1 MNPKIERIKL
11 QRMVSR
17 SAEATIKGYYYQF
30 DTTILKLVQLSSNTD
45 AVTIEGI
52 EDIDINT
59 INESETIQCKYLSK
73 PNFTNSTVREP
84 ITLMLAHFIS
94 VTTVN
99 NLKYTL
105 YAHFENEI
113 PGNEPAIDL
122 PKLKE
127 ILTHKEGKALKC
139 YHRDNGIS
147 DAQLTRFI
155 AQFKLKFGIE
165 FDQQQKQTLAEL
177 KKHFKCT
184 DFEADSF
191 FYNNALR
198 VVIDRA
204 KMKEER
210 KRTITKAE
218 FIAAIDSSGKLFNE
232 WYIRL
237 RTKKEYLRQV
247 KDFLTRTK
255 ALAPSRSKCIIV
267 GNELLQAN
275 NDGLPPIAFIE
286 SLLDKYYKPG
296 HALRNAVPLTL
307 VLDLDN
313 HSLLEMKKELL
324 ARGIDFNDGQ
334 EHIRFTPSYFN
345 KEPVVNLNRNATKIL
360 HASSVIRI
368 VSLHSFISN
377 LSSINKP
384 KVVLH
389 FSKAECPYA
398 RTDQFQWFDIKY
410 CGDLSDI
417 SHLIL

>member
-1 MNPKIERIKL
+1 MA
-11 QRMVSR
+11 SR

-30 DTTILKLVQLSSNTD
+30 DTTILKLIQLSSNAD
-45 AVTIEGI
+45 AVTVEGI

-59 INESETIQCKYLSK
+59 LNEAETIQCKYLSK
-73 PNFTNSTVREP
+73 SHFTNSAVREP
-84 ITLMLAHFIS
+84 ITLMLAHFIAI
-94 VTTVN
+94 TTAN

-105 YAHFENEI
+105 YAHFENET
-113 PGNEPAIDL
+113 PGNEPLIDL

-127 ILTHKEGKALKC
+127 ILTHKEGKTAKC
-139 YHRDNGIS
+139 YYLDNGIS

-155 AQFKLKFGIE
+155 SQFKLMFGIE

-204 KMKEER
+204 KLKEER
-210 KRTITKAE
+210 KRRITKAE
-218 FIAAIDSSGKLFNE
+218 FITAIDSSGKLFNE

-237 RTKKEYLRQV
+237 RTKKEYLRQI
-247 KDFLTRTK
+247 KDVFAHTR
-255 ALAPSRSKCIIV
+255 ALDPSRAKCIIV

-275 NDGLPPIAFIE
+275 NDGLPPVAFVE
-286 SLLDKYYKPG
+286 SLLDKYYKIG

-307 VLDLDN
+307 VLDQDN
-313 HSLLEMKKELL
+313 NSLVEMKKELL
-324 ARGIDFNDGQ
+324 ARSIDFNDGQ
-334 EHIRFTPSYFN
+334 EHIRFTSSYFN
-345 KEPVVNLNRNATKIL
+345 KEPIVNLNKNATKIL
-360 HASSVIRI
+360 HASYVIRI

-377 LSSINKP
+377 LSNINKP
-384 KVVLH
+384 KVVMH

-398 RTDQFQWFDIKY
+398 RSAQFQWFDIKY
-410 CGDLSDI
+410 CVDLSDI

>member
-1 MNPKIERIKL
+1 MT
-11 QRMVSR
+11 SR

-30 DTTILKLVQLSSNTD
+30 DTTILKLIQLASNTD
-45 AVTIEGI
+45 AVTVEGI
-52 EDIDINT
+52 EDIDITT
-59 INESETIQCKYLSK
+59 INEAETIQCKYLSK
-73 PNFTNSTVREP
+73 PHFTNSTVREP
-84 ITLMLAHFIS
+84 IMLMLAHFVSI
-94 VTTVN
+94 TTAN

-113 PGNEPAIDL
+113 PGNEPTIDL

-127 ILTHKEGKALKC
+127 ILTHKEDKVQKC
-139 YHRDNGIS
+139 YHLDNGIS

-155 AQFKLKFGIE
+155 AQFTLTFGIE
-165 FDQQQKQTLAEL
+165 FDRQQKQTLAEL
-177 KKHFKCT
+177 KKHFQCT

-204 KMKEER
+204 KLKEER
-210 KRTITKAE
+210 KRRITKAE
-218 FIAAIDSSGKLFNE
+218 FIAAIDSSGKLFSE

-237 RTKKEYLRQV
+237 RTKKEYLRQI
-247 KDFLTRTK
+247 KDVLAHTR
-255 ALAPSRSKCIIV
+255 ALAPSRAKCIVV
-267 GNELLQAN
+267 GKELLRAD
-275 NDGLPPIAFIE
+275 NDGLPTVAFVE

-313 HSLLEMKKELL
+313 NSLMELKKELL
-324 ARGIDFNDGQ
+324 GRSIDFNDGQ

-345 KEPVVNLNRNATKIL
+345 KEPIVNLNKNSTKIL
-360 HASSVIRI
+360 HASYLIRI

-377 LSSINKP
+377 LSHINKP

-398 RTDQFQWFDIKY
+398 RSNQFQWFDIKY
-410 CGDLSDI
+410 CGNLSDVL
-417 SHLIL
+417 HLIL